1 MNREI
6 TDKNL
11 YLLLPSKVSLF
22 VQMPFDNFITPILTR
37 R

>member
-22 VQMPFDNFITPILTR
+22 VQIGR
-37 R
+37 AHV